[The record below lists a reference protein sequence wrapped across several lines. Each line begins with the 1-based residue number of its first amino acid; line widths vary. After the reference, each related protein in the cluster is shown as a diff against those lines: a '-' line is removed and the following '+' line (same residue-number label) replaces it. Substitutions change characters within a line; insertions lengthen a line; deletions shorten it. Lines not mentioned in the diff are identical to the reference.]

1 MRFLN
6 RGASPS
12 VPPAPARDHG
22 LMADDELD
30 SLYEVAPKE
39 FTAQRAR
46 LAAAARQRGD
56 TAAAKRISAAGKP
69 TTAAWIVNRLALRH
83 ADTRKRLA
91 DLGERLR
98 AAHAAM
104 DGGRIRDLTAEQRKL
119 IDELTRK
126 ALDEAGLKQPSA
138 AVREDLTS
146 TLQAAIADPQ
156 IGARLGRL
164 TRPEQWSGF
173 GAFGDVA
180 PESADTPS
188 EPAKRRGAPARK
200 RPARQPA
207 QAEAQSRRR
216 EELSAAVDTAERAKA
231 EADEMLS
238 QRRAQRDAARQ
249 RRDDAAR
256 ALRAAERELSAAEKD
271 YDGARQLSRA
281 AAESVKE
288 AKARLKRA

>member
-1 MRFLN
+1 
-6 RGASPS
+6 
-12 VPPAPARDHG
+12 
-22 LMADDELD
+22 MADDELD

-46 LAAAARQRGD
+46 LAAAAKQRGD
-56 TAAAKRISAAGKP
+56 TASAKRITAANKP
-69 TTAAWIVNRLALRH
+69 TTAAWIVNRLALRQ
-83 ADTRKRLA
+83 ADTRQRLA

-126 ALDEAGLKQPSA
+126 ALDAADLKQPSA

-156 IGARLGRL
+156 VAARLGRL

-173 GAFGDVA
+173 GAFSDVA
-180 PESADTPS
+180 AESADSPS
-188 EPAKRRGAPARK
+188 EPAKRRSTPARK
-200 RPARQPA
+200 PPRPPTAHA
-207 QAEAQSRRR
+207 QAQNQRR
-216 EELSAAVDTAERAKA
+216 EKLSAAVVTAERAKA

-238 QRRAQRDAARQ
+238 RRKAQRDAARQ
-249 RRDDAAR
+249 RRDEAAR
-256 ALRAAERELSAAEKD
+256 ALRAAEDKLSGAEEE
-271 YDGARQLSRA
+271 YDQARQLSRA
-281 AAESVKE
+281 AAEAVKE

>member
-1 MRFLN
+1 
-6 RGASPS
+6 
-12 VPPAPARDHG
+12 
-22 LMADDELD
+22 MADDELD
-30 SLYEVAPKE
+30 SLYEVAPNE
-39 FTAQRAR
+39 FTAQRTK
-46 LAAAARQRGD
+46 LAAAAKQRGD
-56 TAAAKRISAAGKP
+56 TAAAKRISAANKP
-69 TTAAWIVNRLALRH
+69 TTAAWVVNRLALRH
-83 ADTRKRLA
+83 ADTRRRLA

-126 ALDEAGLKQPSA
+126 ALEEADLKQPSA

-156 IGARLGRL
+156 VGDRLGRL

-173 GAFGDVA
+173 GGFGEAA
-180 PESADTPS
+180 PESAGTPI
-188 EPAKRRGAPARK
+188 EPAKRPGAPARK
-200 RPARQPA
+200 RSADAKA
-207 QAEAQSRRR
+207 QTERR
-216 EELSAAVDTAERAKA
+216 EKLSAAVDTAERVKA
-231 EADEMLS
+231 EADDALS
-238 QRRAQRDAARQ
+238 QRQAERDGARR

-256 ALRAAERELSAAEKD
+256 ALRAAERELDRAETD
-271 YDGARQLSRA
+271 YDEARQVSRA

>member
-1 MRFLN
+1 
-6 RGASPS
+6 
-12 VPPAPARDHG
+12 
-22 LMADDELD
+22 MADDELD

-39 FTAQRAR
+39 FTAQRTK
-46 LAAAARQRGD
+46 LAAAAKQRGD
-56 TAAAKRISAAGKP
+56 TAAAKRISTANKP
-69 TTAAWIVNRLALRH
+69 TTAAWVVNRLALRH
-83 ADTRKRLA
+83 ADTRRRLA

-119 IDELTRK
+119 IAELTRK
-126 ALDEAGLKQPSA
+126 ALEDADLQQPSA

-156 IGARLGRL
+156 IGDRLGRL

-173 GAFGDVA
+173 GGFGEAA
-180 PESADTPS
+180 PESAGTPS
-188 EPAKRRGAPARK
+188 EPAKRLGAPARK
-200 RPARQPA
+200 RSADAKA
-207 QAEAQSRRR
+207 QTERR
-216 EELSAAVDTAERAKA
+216 EKLSAAVDTAERVKA
-231 EADEMLS
+231 EADDALS
-238 QRRAQRDAARQ
+238 QRQAERDGARR

-256 ALRAAERELSAAEKD
+256 ALRAAERELDRAETD
-271 YDGARQLSRA
+271 YDEARQVSRA